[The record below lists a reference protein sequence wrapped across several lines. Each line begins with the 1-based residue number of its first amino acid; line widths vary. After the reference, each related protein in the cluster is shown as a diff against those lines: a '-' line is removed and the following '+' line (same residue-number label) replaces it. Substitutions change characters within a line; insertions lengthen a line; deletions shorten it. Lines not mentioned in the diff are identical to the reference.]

1 MLWYELEENLAHL
14 AIRLFGS
21 LQVTLDGKPV
31 EGFTSDKVRALL
43 AYLVMSPDQP
53 QRREKLA
60 GLLWPEFPERSARTS
75 LRNALANLRKV
86 IGDQYASPP
95 FLDISPQTIQF
106 NKKSDHWLDVDA
118 FASALAASQQE
129 LVALQEA
136 ANLYRGEFLEG
147 FFIADSIPFEDWSLV
162 KREHYQR
169 QVLEVLQRIIEIC
182 ELQGVYEEGLPY
194 AWRMVEMEPWD
205 EAGQRGLMRLL
216 ALSDRRS
223 EALTQFEKS
232 YQVLSDELGVE
243 PSAETTELYE
253 TIRSGEFVKS
263 VVSETDR
270 TIKAG
275 LPLPSSLSAPIVNLP
290 SVPTP
295 FIGREDELAALDEI
309 LADLDI
315 RLVTIVGPGG
325 IGKTRLAL
333 EAGESTFGDGKAIFK
348 HGVVFVELAPL
359 SSTDQIVLA
368 IAEALNLRLEKG
380 EHQLHV
386 YLSQKQILLILDNFD
401 HLLYGVNL
409 VTEILHAAPG
419 VQVLVTSRERL
430 QLRDEYVY
438 LLQGLTY
445 PLQEIDTSK
454 ITDVDVGAFLE
465 EYSSARLFVQTAHRF
480 QPQLVIARQDLT
492 TLSGICRLVEGMP
505 LALELAASWVDTLS
519 LEDILSEIQ
528 VSNDFLRTEW
538 RDIPQRQRSI
548 RAVFD
553 SSWERLNQEEQT
565 VFSRLSVFRGGF
577 TRNAARFVA
586 MREVEKNVFLDLLSR
601 LVRKSFLRFD
611 PAQNRYQVHELLRQY
626 GEAKL
631 SEDSAHEA
639 AVKDRHSCY
648 FCDWLAGREGD
659 LRSAR
664 QNIVM
669 TEIKY
674 ESENLHTGCFW
685 AVAHKQV
692 SRLFQTVNP
701 LGYSYQLSG
710 DFQTGKIAFQKLS
723 EHMSDFDHIPPMDV
737 TVAQQVLAR
746 IYIWQGT
753 FCGILGDELESKTL
767 VDKSLLI
774 LDVLNSAGLDTRL
787 DRAQAFNELGW
798 QQLNTNPRAA
808 EQYFAQSR
816 DLCQETGDRWGMVG
830 ALGGLGRAY
839 RNMYAYQEAQGVMT
853 QRLELSQ
860 DIGYQDEFCDSLM
873 MLGYLAQLQG
883 RADEAVR
890 FISQGLSMMSK
901 YNSPNI
907 AIGLSFYG
915 YALACNGE
923 FSEAESRISEGISI
937 FQELGTRKEVLFHLL
952 GLDWIN
958 LHMGKYQQVHERAP
972 KALDQA
978 RQLAHKRAIVVAL
991 ENLGMIALAKKDYGE
1006 AQERFRESITEFR
1019 KLAKSPDEGGSEAC
1033 LGLALRGLG
1042 CHAKAWNCL
1051 KAGLGWAVEEHQFYP
1066 LVNALV
1072 GIALL
1077 LTDEGEYERA
1087 LELYTL
1093 ALKQPYVANSR
1104 WFEDVAGGE
1113 IATNTANLPPQVA
1126 EAAQARGR
1134 SLDLW
1139 QYAAELLE

>member
-1 MLWYELEENLAHL
+1 MYNVFRGEMLWYELEENLARL

-31 EGFTSDKVRALL
+31 EGFASDKVRALL

-60 GLLWPEFPERSARTS
+60 GLLWPDFPEQSARTS
-75 LRNALANLRKV
+75 LRNALANLRKM

-95 FLDISPQTIQF
+95 FLHITRQTIHF
-106 NKKSDHWLDVDA
+106 NQNSDHWLDVVV
-118 FASALAASQQE
+118 FTSALAASQPE
-129 LVALQEA
+129 LETLKEVVS
-136 ANLYRGEFLEG
+136 LYRGEFLEG
-147 FFIADSIPFEDWSLV
+147 FFIADSIAFEDWSLV

-182 ELQGVYEEGLPY
+182 ELQGIYEGGLPY
-194 AWRMVEMEPWD
+194 AWRLVEIEPWD
-205 EAGQRGLMRLL
+205 EAGQRALMRLL

-232 YQVLSDELGVE
+232 RQVLGDELGVE

-253 TIRSGEFVKS
+253 AIRSGEFVKS
-263 VVSETDR
+263 VISETDR

-309 LADLDI
+309 LADMDI

-333 EAGESTFGDGKAIFK
+333 EAGESAFGDGKAIFK

-368 IAEALNLRLEKG
+368 IAEALHLRLEEG
-380 EHQLHV
+380 EHQLHL

-401 HLLYGVNL
+401 HLLDGVNL
-409 VTEILHAAPG
+409 VTEILHATPG

-430 QLRDEYVY
+430 QLRDEYVFP
-438 LLQGLTY
+438 LQGLTY
-445 PLQEIDTSK
+445 PSQEIDTSK

-465 EYSSARLFVQTAHRF
+465 EYSSARLFVQIAHRF

-519 LEDILSEIQ
+519 LEDILSEIH

-577 TRNAARFVA
+577 TRAAARFVA

-611 PAQNRYQVHELLRQY
+611 PTKNRYQVHELLLQY

-631 SEDSAHEA
+631 SEDSAHETE
-639 AVKDRHSCY
+639 VREMHSRY

-674 ESENLHTGCFW
+674 ESENLRTACFW
-685 AVAHKQV
+685 AVEHKQV

-737 TVAQQVLAR
+737 TDAQQVLAR

-774 LDVLNSAGLDTRL
+774 LDGLNSAGIDTRL
-787 DRAQAFNELGW
+787 ESEQAFFERGW

-816 DLCQETGDRWGMVG
+816 DLCQEIDDRWGMVN

-853 QRLELSQ
+853 QRLELSR

-873 MLGYLAQLQG
+873 LLGHLAQLQG

-901 YNSPNI
+901 YNSTNI

-923 FSEAESRISEGISI
+923 FSEAESRISEGIGI

-978 RQLAHKRAIVVAL
+978 RQLAHRRAIVVAL
-991 ENLGMIALAKKDYGE
+991 ENLGM
-1006 AQERFRESITEFR
+1006 
-1019 KLAKSPDEGGSEAC
+1019 
-1033 LGLALRGLG
+1033 LALVEKRLRRSPRAISREHHRVPQIGNKPGRRRQRSLFGSGVTWFGLSCQGLELSQGGIGLG
-1042 CHAKAWNCL
+1042 SRRTSILPASECC
-1051 KAGLGWAVEEHQFYP
+1051 GW
-1066 LVNALV
+1066 
-1072 GIALL
+1072 
-1077 LTDEGEYERA
+1077 DSS
-1087 LELYTL
+1087 L
-1093 ALKQPYVANSR
+1093 ADR
-1104 WFEDVAGGE
+1104 
-1113 IATNTANLPPQVA
+1113 
-1126 EAAQARGR
+1126 
-1134 SLDLW
+1134 
-1139 QYAAELLE
+1139 